1 MLTSIYRGGA
11 GSGDGNN
18 NGAPSEEP
26 NDGERASTRAM
37 AKERLNS
44 ICSICWCDACIQ
56 CENCLCDL
64 YGSNLQH
71 NHVSQPLASMANQL
85 VTVSGVFLQVSF
97 LFTNYMK
104 EKPLFQ
110 RQAFISINISHVEM
124 L

>member
-18 NGAPSEEP
+18 YGAPSEEP

-71 NHVSQPLASMANQL
+71 NHVSQL
-85 VTVSGVFLQVSF
+85 VPALSFNGKPTCHRVRRVSPSF
-97 LFTNYMK
+97 LFIY
-104 EKPLFQ
+104 
-110 RQAFISINISHVEM
+110 
-124 L
+124 